1 MFKILAQ
8 HPWRS
13 TLWLV
18 AGFSLLHLL
27 LIGQVELSGDESH
40 YALYGYYL
48 DWSYFDHP
56 PLVGWL
62 NALILPFS
70 DSEFALRLW
79 PVFLSALSALL
90 LYGMTRELFPDEPA
104 WLGLASVAV
113 FESGVMFQLIGMAML
128 PDTPLIPLSL
138 AAGWV
143 LFRALQRARLGD
155 WLLLGLLFGLAGL
168 SKYTAVTLVV
178 TALLAI
184 FWLGRGRLLRSIGP
198 WLAVLLAVIV
208 ILPVLVWNF
217 QHEWISFLY
226 QLGHGMP
233 QRAWQAKRFLTSQLG
248 QLIAYS
254 PGIYLFGFIAIVS
267 ALRKPCPGS
276 KLLLA
281 LALPVLLLFGWNGG
295 YETSLPHWPALG
307 WAALAPL
314 IARWLAHHWSS
325 RGVRL
330 GTYLSSLYSGLLI
343 LTIAVLILMPWN
355 PFAPNQHPLSDV
367 YGWQQAAERALRLRD
382 AMAQTEGPE
391 PVLFVG
397 NWSIFSHIAWYAR
410 PTPVQVTDQRFDQS
424 DLWYG
429 SPQVGARG
437 IVIVP
442 QYYHDRP
449 QTSGTGKFEHCRQ
462 EAETVKAMKSD
473 TPAATYFLYVCD
485 NYLGK

>member
-1 MFKILAQ
+1 MLKILAQ

-18 AGFSLLHLL
+18 VGFSLLHLL

-79 PVFLSALSALL
+79 PVLLSAFSALL
-90 LYGMTRELFPDEPA
+90 LYGMTRDLFPDEPA
-104 WLGLASVAV
+104 WLGLVSVAV
-113 FESGVMFQLIGMAML
+113 FESGIMFQLMGMAML

-143 LFRALQRARLGD
+143 LFRTLQRARVGD

-168 SKYTAVTLVV
+168 AKYTAVTLVV
-178 TALLAI
+178 TAPLAI
-184 FWLGRGRLLRSIGP
+184 FWLGRGRLLRTFGS
-198 WLAVLLAVIV
+198 WLAVLVAAIV
-208 ILPVLVWNF
+208 ILPVVIWNY

-233 QRAWQAKRFLTSQLG
+233 HRAWQVKRFLTSQLG
-248 QLIAYS
+248 QFIAYS
-254 PGIYLFGFIAIVS
+254 PGIYLFGLIAIVS
-267 ALRKPCPGS
+267 AFRRPSPGT
-276 KLLLA
+276 KLLLT

-307 WAALAPL
+307 WAAMTPL
-314 IARWLAHHWSS
+314 IARWLSHHWSS

-330 GTYLSSLYSGLLI
+330 GTYLSALYSTLLI
-343 LTIAVLILMPWN
+343 LGLAVLILMPWN
-355 PFAPNQHPLSDV
+355 PFPPNRHPLGDL
-367 YGWQQAAERALRLRD
+367 YGWKQTAEQALHLRD
-382 AMAQTEGPE
+382 TMAKTDGPT

-429 SPQVGARG
+429 SPKVGARG

-442 QYYHDRP
+442 QYYYGRP
-449 QTSGTGKFEHCRQ
+449 QTNGTGKFEHCKQAR
-462 EAETVKAMKSD
+462 TIKAMKNH
-473 TPAATYFLYVCD
+473 TLVATYFLYICN
-485 NYLGK
+485 NYSGK